1 MEVDGLDYTTERVLL
16 IECSNG
22 KWRLAAYPY
31 LSKSL
36 NKTERNYKIHDKKML
51 VVIRR
56 LENQRHLLGDA
67 KFKSGQITRVWNIL

>member
-1 MEVDGLDYTTERVLL
+1 MKKQFTTEPVLVTPDKKIKMEVDGLDYTTERVLL

-36 NKTERNYKIHDKKML
+36 NKTERNYEIHDKKML

-56 LENQRHLLGDA
+56 LEN
-67 KFKSGQITRVWNIL
+67 